1 MQPNERHFRA
11 PWNSAALQAPTGNT
25 LLGKVLTATAS
36 IVVLMVAFIVSFVVF
51 AAVACLALLAGA
63 YIWWRTRALRRHL
76 REHPPGGRIIEGQ
89 VVGDNPARRID

>member
-1 MQPNERHFRA
+1 MQPNERHFKA
-11 PWNSAALQAPTGNT
+11 PWNSGALQAPLGNS
-25 LLGKVLTATAS
+25 LLAKALTAMAS
-36 IVVLMVAFIVSFVVF
+36 IVVLMVAFIVSFVIF
-51 AAVACLALLAGA
+51 AAVTGLALLAGA